1 MRKIWLML
9 LMLAIGIA
17 IGLTISNRLASV
29 AAQSKPGAGFAAVP
43 GSLGSEDLTGP
54 YDVVKNWPQDVSTL
68 PGNEKWTYGA
78 GESVFA
84 ESPNRIYMLFRGELP
99 KMAPPKAA
107 LLPQLGPSITFPVS
121 GFWRDATVASL
132 PGTGGTGDDVSE
144 WLTSWEGKAP
154 DHGIKGPPYRQL
166 GVDAKWENCVV
177 VVDGSGKIIETWKQW
192 DKLFRRPHSIYIS
205 PYDPEKNVWIVDDN
219 MQVIY
224 KFTHDGKQTSANH
237 RDAGSGWRGR
247 YALQPADL
255 YRLAAGRHLLR
266 LRWLHR
272 NTRGEVRKEG
282 KFLMQ
287 WGKLGRAAG
296 AEPKWT
302 PGQATLAMCTGWRWI
317 RPTRHVFVNDRN
329 NHRIQ
334 VFDENGKYLYE
345 WKIDADPSSLHL
357 LYIGSGKTIWTYDRT
372 TNKMVEWDLQGHL
385 LYSWGSM
392 GVFPGGLWGVHG
404 MSVDQ
409 EGNLYVAE
417 VDAGR
422 VQKFRPKAGANPEF
436 VVAKPVYSAWR

>member
-1 MRKIWLML
+1 MRKLSVTL
-9 LMLAIGIA
+9 LTLAIGV
-17 IGLTISNRLASV
+17 GLGLMISGRQARV
-29 AAQSKPGAGFAAVP
+29 EAARSKPGTGFAAVP
-43 GSLGSEDLTGP
+43 GSLGSEDLTGA
-54 YDVVKNWPQDVSTL
+54 YEVVRNWPQDVSSL

-78 GESVFA
+78 GEGVFA

-99 KMAPPKAA
+99 KMPPPKAV
-107 LLPQLGPSITFPVS
+107 LLPQVGPSLSFPVA
-121 GFWRDATVASL
+121 GFWRDATTASL
-132 PGTGGTGDDVSE
+132 PGTGGTDNDMSE
-144 WLTSWEGKAP
+144 WLTAWEGRAP
-154 DHGIKGPPYRQL
+154 DLGIKGPPYRQL

-177 VVDGSGKIIETWKQW
+177 VVDGNGKIIETWKQW

-219 MQVIY
+219 MQAIY
-224 KFTHDGKQTSANH
+224 RFTHDGGKLLQTIGTPGV
-237 RDAGSGWRGR
+237 AGADGTHFNRPTYIDWLPDGTFFVADGYSG
-247 YALQPADL
+247 
-255 YRLAAGRHLLR
+255 
-266 LRWLHR
+266 
-272 NTRGEVRKEG
+272 TRVAKFDKNG
-282 KFLMQ
+282 KFLMD
-287 WGKLGRAAG
+287 WGKLGGPPRG
-296 AEPKWT
+296 PIDT
-302 PGQATLAMCTGWRWI
+302 RPGYFSNVHGVAVDPA
-317 RPTRHVFVNDRN
+317 TRHVFVNDRN

-392 GVFPGGLWGVHG
+392 GDFPGGLWGVHG

-409 EGNLYVAE
+409 DGNLYVAE

-422 VQKFRPKAGANPEF
+422 VQKFHPKAGSNSEF
-436 VVAKPVYSAWR
+436 LVAKPVYSAWK